1 MTVPVADFPD
11 MVAGP
16 EVEAA
21 LTWDF
26 KLATG
31 VTLTGTPTI
40 TVTVYEH
47 SEGTD
52 ASPQDRLISKVV
64 GTAAT
69 GGVTNCAVLAKFG
82 PCPVSADGDVR
93 YLFTV
98 SCANTANGVSAC
110 FNKILARAPG

>member
-1 MTVPVADFPD
+1 MTVPVPDFPD

-26 KLATG
+26 RLASG
-31 VTLTGTPTI
+31 ITLTGTPTV

-47 SEGTD
+47 SEGAD
-52 ASPQDRLISKVV
+52 ATPQARLVSTVV
-64 GTAAT
+64 GTAS
-69 GGVTNCAVLAKFG
+69 GGVTNCSVLAKFG
-82 PCPVSADGDVR
+82 PCPVSTAGDVR

-98 SCANTANGVSAC
+98 SCANTAGGVSAC
-110 FNKILARAPG
+110 FNKILCMAPG